1 MHIRQLNLRTTF
13 HRIAPMDL
21 LLDQTK
27 PENTDIKDQALTVVG
42 IGASAGGLEALTS
55 FFKHLPINT
64 GFAFI
69 VVTHLSPD
77 RPSLL
82 PELLQKH
89 TELPIIV
96 AKNNLTLK
104 ANQVFICPEGK
115 DLLVSNGQL
124 QLVNNTKHSGIYHPI
139 DGFLL
144 SLAQEYQTN
153 SIGIIL
159 SGTGTDGT
167 LGIQA
172 IKDVGGTTFAQ
183 DTDSAGYDGM
193 PSSAIASGDIDFVL
207 SAADMG
213 RQLMTDYQ
221 AQTHG
226 KAAPRNKQQIDN
238 EALYDILKLLNK
250 LLGHDFSEYKPATLQ
265 RRIARRMSIHQIDN
279 VQHYIQFLFD
289 NRIEQL
295 QLLQELLINV
305 TSFFRDPEA
314 FEALATNALPLL
326 FADKDEGYQLRVWVT
341 ACSTGQEAYSLAI
354 LFHEYCTK
362 VGKPLNLQIFAT
374 DLDENCI
381 TKARLARYPLSI
393 AKELSDVR
401 LKRYF
406 TLENNEYRVNKAIRE
421 TVIFAQHNLISD
433 PSFTRIDLITCRNL
447 LIYLNT
453 ELQQQQ
459 LLPSFHFALNP
470 DGILFLGSAENIGTA
485 TELFSCLQSKWKIY
499 QRRPY
504 TKPTSLTTKMPAPFR
519 SGRFLHALN
528 TPLPDRRSSTIT
540 LQIEHFLL
548 DKYAPISLIVNDS
561 GKIFYIHGKTGAYL
575 QPPTGQPNW
584 NIIEMARE
592 GFRYPL
598 ASTLRFAAKNTSN
611 EIINQRVII
620 NNEGHL
626 EHIVFHLES
635 IHYPESLKKLFL
647 ISIFPCQADPEPP
660 QQSSIN
666 LATPDTL
673 NEKDSLEHELFFTK
687 ESLNT
692 AINEL
697 EISNEELQ
705 SSNEELQSS
714 NEELETTKEEM
725 QSLNEELSTINMELQ
740 KKIESL
746 SESNDD
752 MQNLLNGTDIASIF
766 LTCDLHI
773 KRYTRQA
780 KNIFKLID
788 SDMGRPLADLVC
800 NLRYEHLLDD
810 AQQVLDTLVI
820 KETEAQTLANDW
832 YLVRILPYRTTQNI
846 IDGLAI
852 NFININKLKVAELC
866 MQEAI
871 LMTAIVNTVP
881 QSMLVLD
888 DSLCISLANPAYLKN
903 YGLNHEEFIGQSLF
917 TIHNCAFNTVALRDL
932 LSHTLSHNQAFN
944 DFQIEVQLPH
954 IGIKQLLLT
963 SCNLQLNTEL
973 PPHILL
979 SINERPSS

>member
-1 MHIRQLNLRTTF
+1 
-13 HRIAPMDL
+13 MDL
-21 LLDQTK
+21 LPDHTK
-27 PENTDIKDQALTVVG
+27 PEPTKLEDRALTVVG

-55 FFKHLPINT
+55 FFTNLAIDT
-64 GFAFI
+64 DFAFI
-69 VVTHLSPD
+69 VVTHLSPNQ
-77 RPSLL
+77 PSLL

-89 TELPIIV
+89 TKIPIIV
-96 AKNNLTLK
+96 AKNGLLLK
-104 ANQVFICPEGK
+104 ANQIFICPEAK
-115 DLLVSNGQL
+115 DITVSKGQL
-124 QLVNNTKHSGIYHPI
+124 HLSNSNKHKGIYHPI
-139 DGFLL
+139 DSFLQ
-144 SLAQEYQTN
+144 SLAQAYQAN
-153 SIGIIL
+153 SIAIIL

-172 IKDVGGTTFAQ
+172 IKNEGGITFAQ
-183 DTDSAGYDGM
+183 DPKTASYDGM
-193 PSSAIASGDIDFVL
+193 PSSAIASGDVDFVL
-207 SAADMG
+207 TTAEMG
-213 RQLMTDYQ
+213 GQLLINHHSNSYL
-221 AQTHG
+221 ASLPNIKQT
-226 KAAPRNKQQIDN
+226 IDN
-238 EALYDILKLLNK
+238 EALYHILKLLNK
-250 LLGHDFSEYKPATLQ
+250 LLGHDFSEYKIGTLQ
-265 RRIARRMSIHQIDN
+265 RRIARRMSIHQLKN
-279 VQHYIQFLFD
+279 VQHYIQFLSD
-289 NRIEQL
+289 NRLEQQ

-305 TSFFRDPEA
+305 TCFFRDSEA
-314 FEALATNALPLL
+314 FDALATIAIPQL
-326 FADKDEGYQLRVWVT
+326 FAGKDDNYQVRVWVT
-341 ACSTGQEAYSLAI
+341 ACSTGQEAYSIAI
-354 LFHEYCTK
+354 LFHEYCTR
-362 VGKPLNLQIFAT
+362 VGRPLNLQIFAT
-374 DLDENCI
+374 DLDASCI
-381 TKARLARYPLSI
+381 AKARIGRYPLSI
-393 AKELSDVR
+393 SNELSTER
-401 LKRYF
+401 LQHYF
-406 TLENNEYRVNKAIRE
+406 CLENNEYLVNKAIRE
-421 TVIFAQHNLISD
+421 TVIFAQQNLISD
-433 PSFTRIDLITCRNL
+433 PCFTRMDLITCRNL
-447 LIYLNT
+447 LIYLNS
-453 ELQQQQ
+453 ELQQQ
-459 LLPSFHFALNP
+459 LIPSFHYALNP
-470 DGILFLGSAENIGTA
+470 EGILFLGSAENIGTA
-485 TELFSCLQSKWKIY
+485 NELFSCLHSKWKIFK
-499 QRRPY
+499 RCPY
-504 TKPTSLTTKMPAPFR
+504 SKPTSVITTLRAPFR
-519 SGRFLHALN
+519 NGRFSNSLN
-528 TPLPDRRSSTIT
+528 TSLPERRTATIT
-540 LQIEHFLL
+540 LEIEHYLL
-548 DKYAPISLIVNDS
+548 DKYAPISLIINES

-592 GFRYPL
+592 GLRYPL
-598 ASTLRFAAKNTSN
+598 ASTLRLAAKNPDSHFN
-611 EIINQRVII
+611 NQRITI

-626 EHIVFHLES
+626 ENIIFHLES
-635 IHYPESLKKLFL
+635 IQQPEALKNLFL
-647 ISIFPCQADPEPP
+647 ISIFPCQAEPIALDQTITP
-660 QQSSIN
+660 LIS
-666 LATPDTL
+666 PDTV
-673 NEKDSLEHELFFTK
+673 NDKDALEHELFFTK

-725 QSLNEELSTINMELQ
+725 QSLNEELSTINTELQ

-766 LTCDLHI
+766 LTRELRI

-780 KNIFKLID
+780 QCIFKLID
-788 SDMGRPLADLVC
+788 TDTGRPLADLVC
-800 NLRYEHLLDD
+800 NLRYDNLLVD

-832 YLVRILPYRTTQNI
+832 YLVRILPYRTTENI

-852 NFININKLKVAELC
+852 NFININKLKVAELFA
-866 MQEAI
+866 QEAI
-871 LMTAIVNTVP
+871 LMTAIFNTIP